1 MNPLAKAIAIAATV
15 HLADVDKG
23 GAPYILHPLRMMA
36 QMDTDEARMTA
47 ILHDVVE
54 DHEKDGWTFDRLSS
68 EGIPDAVISALRC
81 VTKVSADEDYTAF
94 IKRAAS
100 NPIARKVKIADLEDN
115 MNMLRI
121 SHLRDK
127 DVVRLQKYH
136 AHWQWIR
143 GDGSVGNPPNVYRA
157 YLLVAG
163 EREELLKRF
172 PPTYPRVIAD
182 HISAEALGMMQ
193 LVKEG
198 PAIGKIV
205 GQADHAGLQCLVV
218 SVNGSELTGDG
229 TPFHI
234 SWSAEPGVKTS
245 QAGEIVRKN
254 GFTRLD
260 KPIPIDLSAGP
271 TYSAPLK
278 KR

>member
-1 MNPLAKAIAIAATV
+1 MINFESAVIGVATVNKKVGDQLNQLAKAIAIAATA

-54 DHEKDGWTFDRLSS
+54 DHEKDGWTFDRLRS

-127 DVVRLQKYH
+127 DVLRLQKYH
-136 AHWQWIR
+136 THWEWIR
-143 GDGSVGNPPNVYRA
+143 SDISFGNP
-157 YLLVAG
+157 
-163 EREELLKRF
+163 
-172 PPTYPRVIAD
+172 
-182 HISAEALGMMQ
+182 
-193 LVKEG
+193 
-198 PAIGKIV
+198 
-205 GQADHAGLQCLVV
+205 
-218 SVNGSELTGDG
+218 
-229 TPFHI
+229 
-234 SWSAEPGVKTS
+234 
-245 QAGEIVRKN
+245 
-254 GFTRLD
+254 
-260 KPIPIDLSAGP
+260 
-271 TYSAPLK
+271 
-278 KR
+278 